1 MPRTLGITEEES
13 RMADLLTDDGRSWV
27 VDDTQLEEI
36 ALLTQM
42 MIEATGHSGPMT
54 QSEIDEVLGAS
65 ATRVAIPRPARHW
78 VPHPRGEARTA

>member
-1 MPRTLGITEEES
+1 
-13 RMADLLTDDGRSWV
+13 MADLLIDDGRSWV

-54 QSEIDEVLGAS
+54 QTEIDEVLGAP
-65 ATRVAIPRPARHW
+65 APVVEIPRPARHR
-78 VPHPRGEARTA
+78 VPHPRAEARTA